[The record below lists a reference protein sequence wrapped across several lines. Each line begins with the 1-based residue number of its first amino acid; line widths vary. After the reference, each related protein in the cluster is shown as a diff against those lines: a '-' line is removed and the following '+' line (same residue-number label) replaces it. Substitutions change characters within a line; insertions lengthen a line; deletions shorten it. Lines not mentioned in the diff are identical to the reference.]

1 VADLRPTHVLPGH
14 GHPFD
19 DPAGRIEA
27 IYRTKL
33 RRLEKV
39 RQAIAAE
46 PSSVVELADRLVAK
60 AILAHQRQ
68 LAINETL
75 SHIAYLR
82 WSGEVERRTR
92 RDGVYEWYRWA
103 LTDRLS
109 LTGRRGPGAC
119 RGGSLAV
126 ERIEGGPP

>member
-1 VADLRPTHVLPGH
+1 VLPGH

-39 RQAIAAE
+39 RQAITAE

-92 RDGVYEWYRWA
+92 PDGVYEWYA
-103 LTDRLS
+103 LPRAA
-109 LTGRRGPGAC
+109 G
-119 RGGSLAV
+119 
-126 ERIEGGPP
+126 